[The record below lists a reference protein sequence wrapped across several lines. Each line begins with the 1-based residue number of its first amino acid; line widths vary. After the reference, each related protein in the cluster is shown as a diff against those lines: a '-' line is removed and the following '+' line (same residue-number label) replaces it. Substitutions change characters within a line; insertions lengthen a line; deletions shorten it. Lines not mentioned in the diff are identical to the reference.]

1 MPKKFVSN
9 NEYPV
14 VSTPKGLLRG
24 YYYDG
29 VFNFKGIKYANAK
42 RFHMPEEVEP
52 WEGIKDAYKH
62 GPIAMQLPCTRSA
75 LLARWSLET
84 LRPAARSPLTPF
96 GIKAPSGTVA
106 TRSGSR

>member
-14 VSTPKGLLRG
+14 FSTPKGLLRG

-42 RFHMPEEVEP
+42 RFHMPEPVEA
-52 WEGIKDAYKH
+52 WEGVKN
-62 GPIAMQLPCTRSA
+62 A
-75 LLARWSLET
+75 LSWGFNCPT
-84 LRPAARSPLTPF
+84 LREDSRDETAYLDHRYWPRTKPAST
-96 GIKAPSGTVA
+96 
-106 TRSGSR
+106 